1 MSASYKSALCSG
13 EWGWGRKFIC
23 VTLGMFHTTCVCSVY
38 TLSLS
43 SDVHTCI
50 DASVRMY
57 SRVLMLLIHDLS
69 KHATVTV
76 LGLRY
81 GGGQKPGFPE
91 LTQAG
96 ETGAW
101 I

>member
-1 MSASYKSALCSG
+1 MGREVHLCHPGDVSHHL
-13 EWGWGRKFIC
+13 C
-23 VTLGMFHTTCVCSVY
+23 VLCVHM
-38 TLSLS
+38 SLS